1 MVDLNQGSRS
11 THFVDR
17 IKKIARDH
25 EQRTNNIKENAMHP
39 AKIDRISAL
48 LNTSAQDASIS
59 LNRLAEDSPA
69 QALELCAGAL
79 VRLNATQA
87 EKTSHRKA
95 FATAARKALKQLEQ
109 GPQS

>member
-1 MVDLNQGSRS
+1 MVDMNQGN
-11 THFVDR
+11 HDACFVER
-17 IKKIARDH
+17 IKKIAEDH
-25 EQRTNNIKENAMHP
+25 KEGAKKIKEKPMQP

-48 LNTSAQDASIS
+48 LNTSAQDASDT
-59 LNRLAEDSPA
+59 LNPMAEREPA
-69 QALELCAGAL
+69 HALELCTAAL